1 MFHATSATVAPGSAW
16 RQTGHVMAC
25 TLVVVLVV
33 LLCVGCGGE
42 VTKSGT
48 AAKGAEQ
55 GVGAGGLVDVGG
67 RRLCVECTGSGS
79 PTVVLEAGLG
89 GDSAVWSKVLSE
101 VGRTTRVCA
110 YDRAGLGASDAVAGV
125 HDASGDVRDLER
137 LLTRGRIAPP
147 YVLVGHSYGGFL
159 ARLFAR
165 AHSEQVAGV
174 VFVDASGYDATRRQL
189 AIWPRSQAPAL
200 RRDWAKPVQF
210 GVDLRGSDALES
222 ELRRLG
228 DTPVVA
234 ITGARTWT
242 EFPGLP
248 PRLGRAQQHL
258 WRVLHAE
265 LAGLSSDRVHVLAL
279 RSNHF
284 VMDAQAEV
292 VADGVTAVVRAVRDK
307 TPLPPCQRVFTGP
320 DVRCLG

>member
-1 MFHATSATVAPGSAW
+1 
-16 RQTGHVMAC
+16 MAC
-25 TLVVVLVV
+25 ALVVVLVV

-48 AAKGAEQ
+48 ADKGAEK
-55 GVGAGGLVDVGG
+55 GIGAGGLVDVGG
-67 RRLCVECTGSGS
+67 RRLYVECTGSGS

-89 GDSAVWSKVLSE
+89 LSSASWSGVLPE
-101 VGRTTRVCA
+101 IGRTTRVCA
-110 YDRAGLGASDAVAGV
+110 YDRAGLAASDAVPGV
-125 HDASGDVRDLER
+125 RDASNDVRDLER
-137 LLTRGRIAPP
+137 LLARGPIAPP

-165 AHSEQVAGV
+165 AHPEQVAGV
-174 VFVDASGYDATRRQL
+174 VFVDAPGYDATRRQL

-200 RRDWAKPVQF
+200 RRDWAKSVQF
-210 GVDLRGSDALES
+210 GVDLKGSDALES

-242 EFPGLP
+242 ESGLP
-248 PRLGRAQQHL
+248 PRLGRAQQRL

-265 LAGLSSDRVHVLAL
+265 LAGLSTEHVHVLAL

-284 VMDAQAEV
+284 VMEAQPEV
-292 VADGVTAVVRAVRDK
+292 VADGATAVVRAIRDK
-307 TPLPPCQRVFTGP
+307 TQLPPCERVYTGP

>member
-1 MFHATSATVAPGSAW
+1 
-16 RQTGHVMAC
+16 MAC
-25 TLVVVLVV
+25 TLVVLLVV
-33 LLCVGCGGE
+33 LLWVGCGGE
-42 VTKSGT
+42 ATKSGT

-67 RRLCVECTGSGS
+67 RRLYVECAGSGS

-89 GDSAVWSKVLSE
+89 LDSAGWSNVLPE

-110 YDRAGLGASDAVAGV
+110 YDRAGLGASDAVPGV
-125 HDASGDVRDLER
+125 HDASHDVRDLER
-137 LLTRGRIAPP
+137 LLDRGRIAPP

-189 AIWPRSQAPAL
+189 AIWPSSQAPRL
-200 RRDWAKPVQF
+200 RRDWAEPVQF
-210 GVDLRGSDALES
+210 GVDLKRSDALERG
-222 ELRRLG
+222 LRRLG

-242 EFPGLP
+242 DDFPGLP
-248 PRLGRAQQHL
+248 RRLGRAQHRL

-265 LAGLSSDRVHVLAL
+265 LAGLSTDRVHVLAL
-279 RSNHF
+279 RSDHF
-284 VMDAQAEV
+284 VMAAQPEV
-292 VADGVTAVVRAVRDK
+292 VADAVTAVVRAVRDK
-307 TPLPPCQRVFTGP
+307 TQLPPCERVFTGP

>member
-1 MFHATSATVAPGSAW
+1 MSATVAPGSAR
-16 RQTGHVMAC
+16 RQSWGVMAC
-25 TLVVVLVV
+25 ALVVVLMV

-42 VTKSGT
+42 ASKSGS
-48 AAKGAEQ
+48 AAKGAEE

-67 RRLCVECTGSGS
+67 RRLFVECMGSGS

-89 GDSAVWSKVLSE
+89 LSSASWSNVLPE
-101 VGRTTRVCA
+101 IGRTTRVCA
-110 YDRAGLGASDAVAGV
+110 YDRAGLGASDAVPGV
-125 HDASGDVRDLER
+125 RDASDDVRDLER
-137 LLTRGRIAPP
+137 LLARGPIPPP

-165 AHSEQVAGV
+165 AHPEQVAGV
-174 VFVDASGYDATRRQL
+174 AFVDASGYDATRRQL
-189 AIWPRSQAPAL
+189 AIWPKSQAPAR

-210 GVDLRGSDALES
+210 GVDLKGSQALES
-222 ELRRLG
+222 ELRPLG

-248 PRLGRAQQHL
+248 PRLARAQQRL

-265 LAGLSSDRVHVLAL
+265 LAGLSTDRVHVLAL
-279 RSNHF
+279 RSSHL
-284 VMDAQAEV
+284 VMDAQPEV
-292 VADGVTAVVRAVRDK
+292 VADGVTAIVRAVRDK
-307 TPLPPCQRVFTGP
+307 TQLPPCERVFTDP
-320 DVRCLG
+320 DVRCLR

>member
-1 MFHATSATVAPGSAW
+1 
-16 RQTGHVMAC
+16 MARA
-25 TLVVVLVV
+25 LVVVLVV

-42 VTKSGT
+42 APKSGT
-48 AAKGAEQ
+48 AAKGAEK
-55 GVGAGGLVDVGG
+55 GIGAGGLVDVGG
-67 RRLCVECTGSGS
+67 RRLYVECTGSGS

-89 GDSAVWSKVLSE
+89 LSSDSWTGVLPE
-101 VGRTTRVCA
+101 IGRTTRVCA
-110 YDRAGLGASDAVAGV
+110 YDRAGLGASDPVPGV
-125 HDASGDVRDLER
+125 RDASDDVRDLER
-137 LLTRGRIAPP
+137 LLARGPIPSP

-159 ARLFAR
+159 VRLFAR
-165 AHSEQVAGV
+165 AHPEQVAGV

-200 RRDWAKPVQF
+200 RRDWAKPVQY
-210 GVDLRGSDALES
+210 GVDLKRSEALES

-242 EFPGLP
+242 ESGLP
-248 PRLGRAQQHL
+248 PRLARALQRL
-258 WRVLHAE
+258 WRVLHDE
-265 LAGLSSDRVHVLAL
+265 LAGLSTEHIHVLAL

-284 VMDAQAEV
+284 VMEAQPEV
-292 VADGVTAVVRAVRDK
+292 VVDGVRAVVRAVRDK
-307 TPLPPCQRVFTGP
+307 TQLPPCVRVFTGP